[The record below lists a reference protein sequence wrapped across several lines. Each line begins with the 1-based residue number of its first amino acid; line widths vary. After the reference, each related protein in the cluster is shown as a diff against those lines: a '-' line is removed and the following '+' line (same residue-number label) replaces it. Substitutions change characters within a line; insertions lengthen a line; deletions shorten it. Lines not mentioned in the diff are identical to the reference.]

1 MTFQFLLK
9 IFGLYAGIIKSR
21 SLYDFFGLVY
31 DLFGF
36 SVMGGFTMDVIA
48 SAGYGLELDSQND
61 PNNPFVINAR
71 KIIDGLDMKIFLPV
85 SKLQLINP
93 L

>member
-1 MTFQFLLK
+1 
-9 IFGLYAGIIKSR
+9 
-21 SLYDFFGLVY
+21 
-31 DLFGF
+31 
-36 SVMGGFTMDVIA
+36 MGGFTMDVIA

-85 SKLQLINP
+85 SKLQ
-93 L
+93 